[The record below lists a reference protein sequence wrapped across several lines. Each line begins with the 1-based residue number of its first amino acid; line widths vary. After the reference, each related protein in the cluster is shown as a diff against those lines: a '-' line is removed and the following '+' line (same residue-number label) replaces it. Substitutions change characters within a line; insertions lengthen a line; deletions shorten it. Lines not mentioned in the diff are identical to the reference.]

1 MSQRSVQSNG
11 RSNYGGSRRRTGV
24 LRGPAPALLRAFGI
38 DTNSNSNNNKRPVCN
53 NNIVNRELNSSAR
66 SNSNNDSNTN
76 SSNNHNDG
84 VQGNNGIV
92 NWIQTKSRRP
102 QHPPP
107 NTPVVV
113 GTEANAIQQMK
124 HNAKY
129 FKYPPEGFITPIE
142 HSLLYAMIQYPD
154 RYPDSVVKGE
164 VDEEEFEQYLYVKDD
179 DKITAS
185 RNRRM
190 EECDRNQRNEE
201 VEESDNPSSN
211 NFDHHENLDERR
223 VSYAQLSALLAL
235 SAEKNSSTASPPEP
249 DSQSQHPPSITTTD
263 AFNSRTSSVSYTN
276 NKRMDGVPLSI
287 GQALCRKLL
296 RTITKYSDKHNLDRQ
311 TEIREFLSPVEKR
324 CQVRNEKAA
333 LRTLLPAYAGYTLS
347 ILTGNPIPLLI
358 GVAALTVEDDMADEM
373 TNVNEF
379 KQTGGRQATLETAGL
394 LDECDSD

>member
-11 RSNYGGSRRRTGV
+11 RSRGV

-38 DTNSNSNNNKRPVCN
+38 DTNKNNNRCN
-53 NNIVNRELNSSAR
+53 NNIVNRDLNNSSRSNANSNAN
-66 SNSNNDSNTN
+66 SNSNNN
-76 SSNNHNDG
+76 SVHGN
-84 VQGNNGIV
+84 NNGIV
-92 NWIQTKSRRP
+92 NWIQTNRRRP
-102 QHPPP
+102 RPPAG
-107 NTPVVV
+107 TPVVV
-113 GTEANAIQQMK
+113 GTEANAIEQMK

-164 VDEEEFEQYLYVKDD
+164 VDEEEFEQYLYIHDD

-185 RNRRM
+185 RNRQM
-190 EECDRNQRNEE
+190 EQESDRNQRHEE
-201 VEESDNPSSN
+201 AEESKNISSDN
-211 NFDHHENLDERR
+211 FHHENLDERR

-235 SAEKNSSTASPPEP
+235 SAEKNSSTASPEP
-249 DSQSQHPPSITTTD
+249 DSQPQHHPPAITTTD
-263 AFNSRTSSVSYTN
+263 TYNSRTSSVSYNIN
-276 NKRMDGVPLSI
+276 NKQKEEGLPLSI

-373 TNVNEF
+373 LNVNGF
-379 KQTGGRQATLETAGL
+379 KQTGGRQATMETAGL

>member
-1 MSQRSVQSNG
+1 
-11 RSNYGGSRRRTGV
+11 
-24 LRGPAPALLRAFGI
+24 
-38 DTNSNSNNNKRPVCN
+38 VCN

-66 SNSNNDSNTN
+66 SNTNNNNNSN
-76 SSNNHNDG
+76 SSE
-84 VQGNNGIV
+84 QGSNNGIV
-92 NWIQTKSRRP
+92 NWIQTGRRRP
-102 QHPPP
+102 HSSSAGT
-107 NTPVVV
+107 TPVVV

-124 HNAKY
+124 QNAKY

-154 RYPDSVVKGE
+154 RYPDSVVKGI
-164 VDEEEFEQYLYVKDD
+164 VDEEEFEQYLYIKDD
-179 DKITAS
+179 YKITSRS

-190 EECDRNQRNEE
+190 EESDRPNQRNEE
-201 VEESDNPSSN
+201 VEESGDNLSSN
-211 NFDHHENLDERR
+211 NFHHENNLDLERR

-235 SAEKNSSTASPPEP
+235 SAEKNSSTASPEP
-249 DSQSQHPPSITTTD
+249 DSQSSQHPTTAITTTD
-263 AFNSRTSSVSYTN
+263 TYNSRTSSVSYTN
-276 NKRMDGVPLSI
+276 NRQKGEEVLSI
-287 GQALCRKLL
+287 GQTLCRKLL
-296 RTITKYSDKHNLDRQ
+296 KTITRYSDTHNLDRQ
-311 TEIREFLSPVEKR
+311 TEIREFLSPVERR

-373 TNVNEF
+373 TNVNGF

>member
-1 MSQRSVQSNG
+1 MEQS
-11 RSNYGGSRRRTGV
+11 
-24 LRGPAPALLRAFGI
+24 
-38 DTNSNSNNNKRPVCN
+38 
-53 NNIVNRELNSSAR
+53 
-66 SNSNNDSNTN
+66 
-76 SSNNHNDG
+76 
-84 VQGNNGIV
+84 
-92 NWIQTKSRRP
+92 
-102 QHPPP
+102 
-107 NTPVVV
+107 
-113 GTEANAIQQMK
+113 
-124 HNAKY
+124 
-129 FKYPPEGFITPIE
+129 
-142 HSLLYAMIQYPD
+142 
-154 RYPDSVVKGE
+154 
-164 VDEEEFEQYLYVKDD
+164 
-179 DKITAS
+179 
-185 RNRRM
+185 
-190 EECDRNQRNEE
+190 DRNQRNEE

-211 NFDHHENLDERR
+211 NFDHENLDERR

-249 DSQSQHPPSITTTD
+249 DSQSQHPPAMTTTD
-263 AFNSRTSSVSYTN
+263 TFNSRTSSVSYTN
-276 NKRMDGVPLSI
+276 NKRKEGVPLSI

-373 TNVNEF
+373 TNVNDF